1 MSNLVSTKILYQ
13 KLFWFPDR
21 PQQNSH
27 RHIHAESITSLR
39 DRQPSEST
47 LIGES
52 PTRQPTRVR
61 LIRSRSSEISVKGS
75 SAEHASFGGRPILGE
90 AVEEEE
96 VEFADRFRS
105 LVLQITQ
112 ETEDAIAIARSDGT
126 SSSSETAEEHT
137 PTQVSP
143 NAATNK
149 YDEDYDNFIYNSR
162 RSNNNNHENIFNLP
176 SLPPT
181 LGYNEFGL
189 PYPPVSSVRVL
200 NGFVR
205 RMPTIESQGSWEVT
219 SSLGPSNH
227 GHGHSGT
234 GSDHASISRRT
245 TTSLTITT
253 TDFSESS
260 NPASRAN
267 SLCVHPEMSAG
278 LSPVSATS
286 EQGELMGR
294 SAAGQRLSASS
305 AEYSCVGGAASNN
318 THETRS
324 SSSGS
329 RNTTSSYRTAAMGGA
344 HLSAVYHDGVPV
356 QLNDV

>member
-1 MSNLVSTKILYQ
+1 
-13 KLFWFPDR
+13 
-21 PQQNSH
+21 
-27 RHIHAESITSLR
+27 
-39 DRQPSEST
+39 
-47 LIGES
+47 
-52 PTRQPTRVR
+52 
-61 LIRSRSSEISVKGS
+61 VKGG
-75 SAEHASFGGRPILGE
+75 SAEHASFGRPILGE
-90 AVEEEE
+90 AGEE

-126 SSSSETAEEHT
+126 SSSETAEEYT
-137 PTQVSP
+137 STQIFP

-162 RSNNNNHENIFNLP
+162 RSNNENAFNLP

-189 PYPPVSSVRVL
+189 PYPPVSNVRVL
-200 NGFVR
+200 NGFIR
-205 RMPTIESQGSWEVT
+205 RMPTIESQGSWEIT

-227 GHGHSGT
+227 GHSGT
-234 GSDHASISRRT
+234 GSDHTSISRR

-253 TDFSESS
+253 ADFSGS

-267 SLCVHPEMSAG
+267 SLCIHPEMSAG

-286 EQGELMGR
+286 EQGELLGK
-294 SAAGQRLSASS
+294 SGQRLSASS
-305 AEYSCVGGAASNN
+305 AEYPCVAASNN
-318 THETRS
+318 THETH

-344 HLSAVYHDGVPV
+344 HPSAVYHDGVPV
-356 QLNDV
+356 QVNDV